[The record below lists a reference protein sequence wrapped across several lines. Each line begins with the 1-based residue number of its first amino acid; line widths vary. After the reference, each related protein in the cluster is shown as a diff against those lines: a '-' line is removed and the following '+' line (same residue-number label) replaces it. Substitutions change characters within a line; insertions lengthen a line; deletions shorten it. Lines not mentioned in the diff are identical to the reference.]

1 MVDVRNAGDVWW
13 TFYTRDVGLGSL
25 HVPLSTKVEK
35 NALGKDGWQ
44 FEPCIAE
51 SWRCAVRIDFYE

>member
-13 TFYTRDVGLGSL
+13 AFYARDVGLGSL

-35 NALGKDGWQ
+35 DALGKDGWQ

-51 SWRCAVRIDFYE
+51 SWRCAVRINIYE